1 MNRRSTSPIA
11 PPATARGERTRQKLV
26 DAAEVVFGHKGY
38 EAASIAEITQE
49 AGVALGTFYV
59 YFPDKKT
66 LFVET
71 VDKLGDRLRKELSE
85 GIEGRADRFEV
96 EEAGIRAF
104 LAFVR
109 RHKLL
114 YRIVRQAEF
123 VDPECFRRYYERM
136 AAPYARGLETAMADG
151 KVRRIDPEPL
161 AWILMGLTD
170 FLGMRYVLW
179 GGRRSTDDIVALAVD
194 FIRRG
199 IDPSQDAR
207 RA

>member
-1 MNRRSTSPIA
+1 M
-11 PPATARGERTRQKLV
+11 
-26 DAAEVVFGHKGY
+26 DAAEAVFGQKGY
-38 EAASIAEITQE
+38 EQASIAEITQK

-71 VDKLGDRLRKELSE
+71 VDNLGRRLRTELSE
-85 GIEGRADRFEV
+85 AIEGRPDRFEV

-114 YRIVRQAEF
+114 YRVVRQAEF
-123 VDPECFRRYYERM
+123 VDPDCFRRYYENL
-136 AAPYARGLETAMADG
+136 AIPYARGLEEAMRAG
-151 KVRRIDPEPL
+151 QVRKIDPEGL
-161 AWILMGLTD
+161 AWILMGLSD
-170 FLGMRYVLW
+170 YLGMRYVLW
-179 GGRRSTDDIVALAVD
+179 GGRRSADDTVALAVD

-199 IDPSQDAR
+199 IEPSHR
-207 RA
+207 SKS